1 MFVLTDNPIQVAVT
15 YQSIEKMTEEKR
27 GLASFFKADVS
38 DLMKGAGKV
47 LRTDL
52 GDLLR
57 TPGAANANA
66 PASTAASAD
75 TLGENT
81 ATEHVTRTNSRNRP
95 PPVAENSKSIFAA
108 KRLQTAE
115 EKLAAL
121 GEDEGASQR
130 VRVNTQQVQARN
142 TALDDRTL
150 IRITRKAPTGNAAD
164 TLMPAQ
170 VNEFSRDPTQPQGNI
185 AHDPAHASYTCHYG
199 NVQLLVEI
207 TWSSGEARDC
217 LAHLTKEIGAAAV
230 SNTEQHWA
238 LGSLNDSLVFA
249 WCRENYYFR
258 ATSAGGGNVLVP
270 FLTDFPY

>member
-1 MFVLTDNPIQVAVT
+1 
-15 YQSIEKMTEEKR
+15 MTEEKR

-57 TPGAANANA
+57 TPGNVNT
-66 PASTAASAD
+66 PSNSTANTAD
-75 TLGENT
+75 LGEST

-95 PPVAENSKSIFAA
+95 PPSISENSKSIFAA

-130 VRVNTQQVQARN
+130 VRVNTQQVQPRN
-142 TALDDRTL
+142 TSLDDRNL
-150 IRITRKAPTGNAAD
+150 VRLNRKAPYGNAAD
-164 TLMPAQ
+164 TLMPPQ
-170 VNEFSRDPTQPQGNI
+170 VNEFSRDPMQPQGNI

-217 LAHLTKEIGAAAV
+217 LAHLTKEIGAGAV